1 MGQSG
6 FGVAIVPMSAAVGGD
21 LPYKVLEEE
30 SFKSSI
36 AAVYRRDSEVSDA
49 AEYLTSLFS
58 RDER

>member
-1 MGQSG
+1 
-6 FGVAIVPMSAAVGGD
+6 MSAAVGGD